1 MGRLNIRRQAG
12 AAIAALAAVC
22 LVFVGLAPAQAADP
36 GLPGG
41 WVQMS
46 VSTPRNDSPADVVS
60 GGALQVAPDGTI
72 RYLATT
78 EATGRAGQFKI
89 WQRSPAG
96 VVQQYDLPTGMLRDV
111 SPGFQNPR
119 WTYLGKPDAT
129 GGYLVVQYAT
139 SPKTLRSAYVPS
151 GVDPGTIASQL
162 EPNGASR
169 APEML
174 MTNSAG
180 DAALVVNMSTHYA
193 VIFRPHGATTSFGP
207 TRNIAPSESIGIA
220 KMFWGGSLDPDGSA
234 FVLAGDTNSH
244 DILQILIKPDGTWP
258 ELPTTLPGVGT
269 IVARYNAADNGRGIV
284 VWDRTSDGGSRKVW
298 AQTRVAGGMLGDPV
312 LINANAVND
321 YFDGVIRRDG
331 AGAVIHAPF
340 ASAKSCSDSGT
351 TFPAGLQP
359 WITTIGGTP
368 SDTDLPRGDGSEVNP
383 VGVASATAGSK
394 VAAVYV
400 DQTYK
405 PNDACNAAKQTW
417 VLRAATGTQPS
428 ELAAPVSLYSQS
440 IATSYFPEVAMN
452 ANGVVAVLVRMVAI
466 NSGNPLGARLFVLDP
481 SAHDGPGTQNPGSP
495 ANPGV
500 PAQPPNRTP
509 ACKAAIGQQ
518 AQAQQKVTNATNA
531 VMMAKGKKK
540 AKAKKALKKAKKARA
555 KASKVVA
562 KRC

>member
-1 MGRLNIRRQAG
+1 M
-12 AAIAALAAVC
+12 
-22 LVFVGLAPAQAADP
+22 
-36 GLPGG
+36 
-41 WVQMS
+41 
-46 VSTPRNDSPADVVS
+46 
-60 GGALQVAPDGTI
+60 QVAPDGTI

-151 GVDPGTIASQL
+151 GVDPGTVASQL

-193 VIFRPHGATTSFGP
+193 VIFRPHGATTGFGP
-207 TRNIAPSESIGIA
+207 PRNIAPQESIGIA

-284 VWDRTSDGGSRKVW
+284 VWDRMIDGDLREVST
-298 AQTRVAGGMLGDPV
+298 QTRVAGGMLGAPV
-312 LINANAVND
+312 SINTAATTD
-321 YFDGVIRRDG
+321 YFDGVITKEG
-331 AGAVIHAPF
+331 AGAVIHAPVE
-340 ASAKSCSDSGT
+340 SATTCSDSGT
-351 TFPAGLQP
+351 TYPAGLQP
-359 WITTIGGTP
+359 WVATFSGTP
-368 SDTDLPRGDGSEVNP
+368 TSTGVLRGEGSEVNP
-383 VGVASATAGSK
+383 VGVVTTTAGNK
-394 VAAVYV
+394 VAAVYT
-400 DQTYK
+400 DQTYD
-405 PNDACNAAKQTW
+405 PNDACNTAKQTW
-417 VLRAATGTQPS
+417 VLRAATGTNPDA
-428 ELAAPVSLYSQS
+428 LAAPVSLYSQS

-466 NSGNPLGARLFVLDP
+466 NSGSSLGARLFVLDP
-481 SAHDGPGTQNPGSP
+481 SADDGPGTQNPGSP
-495 ANPGV
+495 ANPGG

-509 ACKAAIGQQ
+509 ACKTAMGQQ
-518 AQAQQKVTNATNA
+518 AKAQQKVTNATNA

-540 AKAKKALKKAKKARA
+540 AKAKKAKKARA
-555 KASKVVA
+555 KANKAVT